1 MSEAQTLVLTPGF
14 MVHRVTGWFDAVLSV
29 YTGKA
34 NLIEE
39 YEETVSSP
47 SVTMNIPA
55 VIQLKRPISSH
66 KKAVKFSR
74 INLMTRDGFCCQYC
88 GAKKSMKELNY
99 DHVIPRI
106 QGGKTNWTNIV
117 SACSGPKG
125 CNARKAG
132 RTPEQAGM
140 KLLKSPVHPKTLP
153 MSVPLIDLDSSPKE
167 WLPYLEA
174 AGVRRAG

>member
-1 MSEAQTLVLTPGF
+1 MSTHTLVLTPWFG
-14 MVHRVTGWFDAVLSV
+14 VHRVSSWFDAVCLV

-55 VIQLKRPISSH
+55 VVQLKRAVATH

-74 INLMTRDGFCCQYC
+74 QNIMARDDFRCQYC
-88 GAKKSMKELNY
+88 GARKTMRELNY
-99 DHVIPRI
+99 DHVVPRI
-106 QGGKTNWTNIV
+106 QGGKTVWENIV
-117 SACSGPKG
+117 SACYP
-125 CNARKAG
+125 CNGRKAG
-132 RTPEQAGM
+132 RTPEQAKM
-140 KLLKSPVHPKTLP
+140 KLLNRPHHPKSLP
-153 MSVPLIDLDSSPKE
+153 MSQIIIDVETAPKE

-174 AGVRRAG
+174 ANVQRAG